1 CCYKNLFSASASTK
15 PGLAGF
21 YPYWNQDC
29 ELVSQL
35 PNKQYLAVVRGRYY
49 RQLCVREKK
58 TFMVAG
64 SLPQ

>member
-1 CCYKNLFSASASTK
+1 VFTAALFCCYKNLFSASASTK

-35 PNKQYLAVVRGRYY
+35 PNLI
-49 RQLCVREKK
+49 
-58 TFMVAG
+58 T
-64 SLPQ
+64 SLDDIIAAP

>member
-1 CCYKNLFSASASTK
+1 LFSASASTK

-35 PNKQYLAVVRGRYY
+35 PNYFFNDRYAVLLAMR
-49 RQLCVREKK
+49 L
-58 TFMVAG
+58 
-64 SLPQ
+64 LPVQRNILSIYAVFAAAKPG

>member
-1 CCYKNLFSASASTK
+1 SFRQVFTAALFCCYKNLFSASASTK

-35 PNKQYLAVVRGRYY
+35 PNLI
-49 RQLCVREKK
+49 
-58 TFMVAG
+58 T
-64 SLPQ
+64 SLDDIIAAP